1 MPVTLIALSAALAV
15 LTAAAPVSA
24 HHAFAAEF
32 DANQPVT
39 LRGVVTKVE
48 RVNPHGWIY
57 LDVKDSTGKI
67 VNWAIE
73 TAASSQLAKRGIGKN
88 FPPIGMEII
97 VTGFRARDG
106 STTANGATL
115 KNSEGKDLFSVAS
128 GDADAPRR

>member
-1 MPVTLIALSAALAV
+1 MQAIKILMSAYACE
-15 LTAAAPVSA
+15 PGKGS
-24 HHAFAAEF
+24 E
-32 DANQPVT
+32 P
-39 LRGVVTKVE
+39 GV
-48 RVNPHGWIY
+48 GWR
-57 LDVKDSTGKI
+57 
-67 VNWAIE
+67 WAIE

>member
-1 MPVTLIALSAALAV
+1 MRLHLVVLIAMTSLV
-15 LTAAAPVSA
+15 TAAAPAIA
-24 HHAFAAEF
+24 HHSFAAEF